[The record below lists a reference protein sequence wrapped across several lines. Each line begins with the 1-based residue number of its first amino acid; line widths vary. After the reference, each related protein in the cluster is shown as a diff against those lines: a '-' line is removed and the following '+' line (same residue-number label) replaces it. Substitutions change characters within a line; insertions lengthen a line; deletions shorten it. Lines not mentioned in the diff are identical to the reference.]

1 MSLKGL
7 GVAMITPFK
16 NNEVDFQAIEQLV
29 EYQIENHTDFL
40 VLMGT
45 TGEYPTLN
53 HPEVKSVVE
62 RMKSANRNRLPLV
75 IGTAGNNTKEVV
87 DKLTHLNLDDISA
100 VMLTSPHYNK
110 PSQEGIYQHYK
121 QIAEAITIPLIVYNV
136 PSRTGV
142 NILPETFFRLCETC
156 SNIRMIKEAAGDY
169 IQAQE
174 LIYRAP
180 QEVKIF
186 SGDDHI
192 ALAMIFAGAVG
203 TISVLGNAF
212 PKKMSQMISF
222 AAAENYQKAN
232 QIQAQLL
239 TLMDLIFKEGNPT
252 SVKALMELLN
262 LCSKEVRLPLVEATD
277 ELVNAFKIELNRYK
291 ENGN

>member
-1 MSLKGL
+1 MNLQGL

-16 NNEVDFQAIEQLV
+16 NNEVDYQSLEKLV
-29 EYQIENHTDFL
+29 EYQVENQTDFL

-53 HPEVKSVVE
+53 QQEIKSVVSH
-62 RMKSANRNRLPLV
+62 MKSTNRNRLPLV
-75 IGTAGNNTKEVV
+75 IGAAGNNTSDVI
-87 DKLTHLNLDDISA
+87 DRLSHFNLDDISA

-110 PSQEGIYQHYK
+110 PTQEGIYQHYK
-121 QIAEAITIPLIVYNV
+121 QIADAISIPLIVYNV

-142 NILPETFFRLCETC
+142 NILPETFFRLCENC
-156 SNIRMIKEAAGDY
+156 INIRMIKEAAGDY

-180 QEVKIF
+180 KEVKIF

-203 TISVLGNAF
+203 TISVLGNAY
-212 PKKMSQMISF
+212 PKQMSRMLAY
-222 AAAENYQKAN
+222 AAQGYYHEAN
-232 QIQAQLL
+232 QIQSELL
-239 TLMDLIFKEGNPT
+239 TLMNLIFKEGNPT
-252 SVKALMELLN
+252 SVKALMEVMN
-262 LCSKEVRLPLVEATD
+262 LCSKEVRLPLVEATL
-277 ELVNAFKIELNRYK
+277 ELVNAFKLELKRVK
-291 ENGN
+291 SS